1 MNRIKE
7 NFVCHNKN
15 KICFPRILFAAPSSG
30 SGKTMITCGFLE
42 ILKRRGMDVV
52 SFKCGPDY
60 IDPMFHQYVL
70 GIPGY
75 NLDSFFLQEEQ
86 VRELLADKTR
96 CCDMAVIEG
105 VMGYYDGVAG
115 ISTQASAY
123 DIARITDTPV
133 ILIVDGKKSSLSI
146 AALVKGFQEY
156 RADSRIAG
164 VILNRTSAMME
175 KRLRPCIE
183 ELGIRCFGSVPEC
196 PEAQVES
203 RHLGL
208 TLPTEQE
215 KLREK
220 IQVLADVLEQNLD
233 IDGILELAGRAQNLE
248 CSSVQQKNPEE
259 KDHAINY
266 GPVAQLKSG
275 VLQKEGVQRKLD
287 ASSKQRIAVARDE
300 AFCFYYQD
308 NLDFLKELG
317 YELEFFSP
325 LHDEKL
331 PEHIHAILFGGG
343 YPECY
348 ARELS
353 SNFAMLQAIRFAHR
367 AGIRILAECGGFMY
381 LHQTMEGMEGIR
393 YPMVGIIEADSFR
406 TSKLAR
412 FGYVTLKEMKESGE
426 NNIESAIRAHE
437 FHYWDSTAPG
447 SDMHASKPLST
458 RGWDCM
464 YHRDR
469 LLAGFPHLYYRSGP
483 EWIRSFL
490 ENEQKGVSSS

>member
-1 MNRIKE
+1 MDELNRTKITDNKE
-7 NFVCHNKN
+7 SAH
-15 KICFPRILFAAPSSG
+15 IPRILFAAPSSG

-42 ILKRRGMDVV
+42 LMKRRGMDLV

-86 VRELLADKTR
+86 VRKLFADKTNS
-96 CCDMAVIEG
+96 CDMAVIEG

-123 DIARITDTPV
+123 DIARITDTSV

-156 RADSRIAG
+156 RTDSQIAG

-208 TLPTEQE
+208 TLPTEQI

-233 IDGILELAGRAQNLE
+233 IDGILELAGRTQNLE

-266 GPVAQLKSG
+266 ESVAQLKSG
-275 VLQKEGVQRKLD
+275 VLQKEGVQRKLE
-287 ASSKQRIAVARDE
+287 AFSKQRIAVARDE

-331 PEHIHAILFGGG
+331 PEHIHAILLGGG

-348 ARELS
+348 AKELS
-353 SNFAMLQAIRFAHR
+353 SNAAMLREIRDAYQA
-367 AGIRILAECGGFMY
+367 GVRILAECGGFLY
-381 LHQTMEGMEGIR
+381 LHQTLEGVDGIR
-393 YPMVGIIEADSFR
+393 YPMTGIIEADSFR

-412 FGYVTLKEMKESGE
+412 FGYVALEKIKKSGE
-426 NNIESAIRAHE
+426 KNAEPAIRAHE

-464 YHRDR
+464 YHTDR